1 MNRRSPLLVI
11 FFTIFLDLLGFG
23 IVIPLLPFFAKDL
36 GASGL
41 EVGLLMTAYSGMQ
54 FIFSPLWGRIS
65 DRIGRRPV
73 LLLSITANV
82 AAMLLFAASS
92 TLTFFFLARAFAGM
106 ANANIGTAQAYV
118 ADITGPEDRAK
129 GMGLVGAAIGM
140 GFVLGPAIGGL
151 LARYGMAAPAL
162 AAAALSFVNLV
173 LAYFL
178 LPESLSPE
186 AREAA
191 QARRGSR
198 LQTFVRS
205 LDHPIL
211 PFLFVLFFLLT
222 VAFSQMEATFALFTQ
237 ARFGYGTTANGYLF
251 AFIGVMLALVQ
262 GALVGPLRRSI
273 GEAGMLLAGTVVLA
287 MGLLALAGIG
297 SVAGLLVACSLLAVG
312 HGISNPSLSTLVSK
326 QAPHHEQ
333 GKILGVN
340 QSMASLARVVGP
352 FIGGLAFDKGSE
364 VAPFLSAA
372 GVLGIGILIA
382 LRVFLRRHVAEAVP
396 LQDADAR
403 GERGTARG
411 PTGDGVRASGP

>member
-1 MNRRSPLLVI
+1 
-11 FFTIFLDLLGFG
+11 
-23 IVIPLLPFFAKDL
+23 
-36 GASGL
+36 
-41 EVGLLMTAYSGMQ
+41 
-54 FIFSPLWGRIS
+54 
-65 DRIGRRPV
+65 
-73 LLLSITANV
+73 
-82 AAMLLFAASS
+82 
-92 TLTFFFLARAFAGM
+92 M

-403 GERGTARG
+403 GEGGTARG